1 MIEIIILLSI
11 SFYIVG
17 RVTLKSDIVTWNKT
31 NGDGSL
37 FYIHLL
43 DAAGGQIKATFF
55 NEACY
60 LYCDALVKGNVYMF
74 VNGIVKNSEFKK
86 HSIVNNQFEL
96 SIPKTARIIATY
108 DNGSIK
114 QQHLNLVKLDRVAD
128 CPVNSVVDVIGIVR
142 SVGES
147 ITVKSHKSN
156 TEFMKREITLV
167 DETNVEIKVALWGAD
182 AEKRTH
188 NWKVRPIVC
197 IQAAVV
203 KEFHGAFLSLT
214 PQSILTLNQHLPE
227 AEALCAYRDKYPDG
241 HFPVTTCLSVRGVE
255 FGALGETSFGERKLM
270 EYFKL
275 PLLPLAI
282 ADKAL
287 FVVIKGVVSS
297 VRRQGDTWYRA
308 CSTESCGKKVS
319 VDEKSGQFKCPK
331 CGPKSDEVCIC
342 FVVYVSLIEVIH
354 LQCNLRYILYA
365 TLSDHTGSYDFS
377 LHNDMV
383 SCTFVLLLCD
393 FNVVG

>member
-1 MIEIIILLSI
+1 
-11 SFYIVG
+11 
-17 RVTLKSDIVTWNKT
+17 
-31 NGDGSL
+31 
-37 FYIHLL
+37 
-43 DAAGGQIKATFF
+43 
-55 NEACY
+55 
-60 LYCDALVKGNVYMF
+60 
-74 VNGIVKNSEFKK
+74 
-86 HSIVNNQFEL
+86 
-96 SIPKTARIIATY
+96 
-108 DNGSIK
+108 
-114 QQHLNLVKLDRVAD
+114 
-128 CPVNSVVDVIGIVR
+128 
-142 SVGES
+142 
-147 ITVKSHKSN
+147 
-156 TEFMKREITLV
+156 
-167 DETNVEIKVALWGAD
+167 
-182 AEKRTH
+182 
-188 NWKVRPIVC
+188 
-197 IQAAVV
+197 
-203 KEFHGAFLSLT
+203 
-214 PQSILTLNQHLPE
+214 
-227 AEALCAYRDKYPDG
+227 
-241 HFPVTTCLSVRGVE
+241 VRGVE